1 MLEDHADTA
10 ACLPQ
15 FPARSRAAAGQRG
28 EVLAGDGH
36 RAGGGALQEVDAA
49 DERGLAGAGLA
60 DDAVHLAFA
69 DVQID
74 AVQGGDLAA
83 A

>member
-1 MLEDHADTA
+1 MPIRLRARA
-10 ACLPQ
+10 Q
-15 FPARSRAAAGQRG
+15 FLAGARAAPGEGG
-28 EVLAGDGH
+28 EVLAGDGD
-36 RAGGGALQEVDAA
+36 RAGGGALQQVDAA

-74 AVQGGDLAA
+74 AVEGGDLTAA
-83 A
+83 